1 VPGCRVASHRRLA
14 DTGGVSELG
23 SALRQWRDRLSPADA
38 GLPASATRRAPGLRR
53 EELAQLAG
61 ISVDYVT
68 RLEQG
73 RVTTP
78 SGQVLESLAR
88 ALRLS
93 REERELVFA
102 LGRRVPRQ
110 DRMRTEL
117 TPSVCRLLEQ
127 LQTPVC
133 VYDACWT
140 QLAWNRPYA
149 VLFGDPG
156 GLRGLDANLV
166 YRKMAGGPTRVRQGA
181 AESEEYLDAYVA
193 DLRATQAR
201 FPRDPRVTRLIAAL
215 TASSARFATL
225 WNGHEIAALHET
237 HKTIEHPQLG
247 LLHLDCDVLTVDGA
261 DLRVVLFTAAPGT
274 PQADALRLLASL
286 DVTPVEQPAA
296 QPANDKS

>member
-1 VPGCRVASHRRLA
+1 LPGFGPAPLQRRA

-38 GLPASATRRAPGLRR
+38 GLPASSTRRAPGLRR

-78 SGQVLESLAR
+78 SGQVLQSLAQ
-88 ALRLS
+88 ALRLTL
-93 REERELVFA
+93 EERELLFVMA
-102 LGRRVPRQ
+102 RRIPRQ

-117 TPSVCRLLEQ
+117 TPSVRRLLEQ

-140 QLAWNRPYA
+140 QLAWNRSFA
-149 VLFGDPG
+149 VLLGDPSG
-156 GLRGLDANLV
+156 WDALDANLV
-166 YRKMAGGPTRVRQGA
+166 YRYLVGAPTRVRRSA
-181 AESEEYLDAYVA
+181 AEGEDYLNAYVA

-201 FPRDPRVTRLIAAL
+201 FPHDPRVTRVIAGLSAASAHFAAL
-215 TASSARFATL
+215 S
-225 WNGHEIAALHET
+225 NGHEIAALHET
-237 HKTIEHPQLG
+237 HKTIEHPQIG
-247 LLHLDCDVLTVDGA
+247 LLQLDCDVLTVDGA

-286 DVTPVEQPAA
+286 DVTPVE
-296 QPANDKS
+296 

>member
-1 VPGCRVASHRRLA
+1 MPGCGLAPPRRRG

-38 GLPASATRRAPGLRR
+38 GLPASSTRRATGLRR

-88 ALRLS
+88 ALRLT
-93 REERELVFA
+93 REERDLVFA
-102 LGRRVPRQ
+102 LARRVPRQ

-117 TPSVCRLLEQ
+117 TPSVQRLLEQ

-140 QLAWNRPYA
+140 QLAWNRSFA
-149 VLFGDPG
+149 ALLGDPSG
-156 GLRGLDANLV
+156 WHGLDSNLV
-166 YRKMAGGPTRVRQGA
+166 YRYLAGAPTRVRRSA
-181 AESEEYLDAYVA
+181 AEGEDYLNAYVA
-193 DLRATQAR
+193 DLRATAAR
-201 FPRDPRVTRLIAAL
+201 FPRDPRVSRVIAGLSA
-215 TASSARFATL
+215 ASAHFAAL

-237 HKTIEHPQLG
+237 HKTIEHPQVG
-247 LLHLDCDVLTVDGA
+247 LLQLDCDVLTVDGA
-261 DLRVVLFTAAPGT
+261 DLRVVLFTAAART

-286 DVTPVEQPAA
+286 DVTPVA
-296 QPANDKS
+296 

>member
-1 VPGCRVASHRRLA
+1 MPGCGRFPHRRLA
-14 DTGGVSELG
+14 DTGEVSELG
-23 SALRQWRDRLSPADA
+23 SALRLWRDRRSPADV
-38 GLPASATRRAPGLRR
+38 GLPASSARRAPGLRR

-73 RVTTP
+73 RVSTP

-88 ALRLS
+88 ALRLTG
-93 REERELVFA
+93 EERELLFA
-102 LGRRVPRQ
+102 LARRVPRQ

-117 TPSVCRLLEQ
+117 TPSVQRLLEQ
-127 LQTPVC
+127 LQSPVC

-149 VLFGDPG
+149 VLFGDPAG
-156 GLRGLDANLV
+156 WRGLDANLL
-166 YRKMAGGPTRVRQGA
+166 YRYLAGAPTRVRRT
-181 AESEEYLDAYVA
+181 AEEGDEYLNAYVA

-201 FPRDPRVTRLIAAL
+201 FPRDPRVARLIAGLSAASAHFAAL
-215 TASSARFATL
+215 WS
-225 WNGHEIAALHET
+225 GHDIAALHET

-247 LLHLDCDVLTVDGA
+247 LLQLDCDVLRVDGA

-274 PQADALRLLASL
+274 PQADALSLLASL
-286 DVTPVEQPAA
+286 DVTPVEQVPG
-296 QPANDKS
+296 S

>member
-1 VPGCRVASHRRLA
+1 M
-14 DTGGVSELG
+14 SELG
-23 SALRQWRDRLSPADA
+23 SALRQWRDRISPADV
-38 GLPASATRRAPGLRR
+38 GMPASSTRRAPGLRR

-88 ALRLS
+88 ALRLT
-93 REERELVFA
+93 RQERELLFA
-102 LGRRVPRQ
+102 LARRIPRQ

-117 TPSVCRLLEQ
+117 TPSVRRLLEQ

-140 QLAWNRPYA
+140 QLAWNRSFA
-149 VLFGDPG
+149 VLLGDPSG
-156 GLRGLDANLV
+156 WRGLDANLL
-166 YRKMAGGPTRVRQGA
+166 YRYLTGAPIRVRRSA
-181 AESEEYLDAYVA
+181 AEGEEYLNAYVA
-193 DLRATQAR
+193 DLRAIQAR

-215 TASSARFATL
+215 SAESMHFATL

-237 HKTIEHPQLG
+237 HKTIEHPQVG

-261 DLRVVLFTAAPGT
+261 DLRIVLFTAAPGT
-274 PQADALRLLASL
+274 PQADALRLLASF
-286 DVTPVEQPAA
+286 DVTPVEHGRP
-296 QPANDKS
+296 PLS